1 MIVIWPKEREI
12 TKHKKS
18 RQVLHTLSRG
28 ITRKDWERRR
38 KKERDVNGYV
48 TSRGGNGIGEG
59 HWYLWIC
66 GEKGLF
72 AKYKLLDAS
81 LMNSV
86 ESFTSS
92 FFSSFFHRLFKVEP
106 RWLYTWPT
114 LTCAGTPTPPNK
126 EGICLCLIYCI
137 QLSSLH
143 FCLSADCSTPLLVI
157 NIEFIRT

>member
-1 MIVIWPKEREI
+1 VIVIWPKEREI
-12 TKHKKS
+12 TKHKQS

-28 ITRKDWERRR
+28 STRKDWERRR

-72 AKYKLLDAS
+72 SKYKLLDAS

-86 ESFTSS
+86 ESFSSS
-92 FFSSFFHRLFKVEP
+92 FFFFVFPSTLQSGTC
-106 RWLYTWPT
+106 WLYTWPT
-114 LTCAGTPTPPNK
+114 LTCAGTPTP
-126 EGICLCLIYCI
+126 
-137 QLSSLH
+137 
-143 FCLSADCSTPLLVI
+143 
-157 NIEFIRT
+157 RTKKGYACV